1 MLSKEYLKG
10 LYESGHE
17 NLALSFAVILYSKE
31 KSSEFYKKH
40 KQKIKAAVSI
50 ISAYAIIQSM
60 NYCSI
65 INSDLETINKAK
77 TDNEKN
83 FSTQI
88 DNYNQNNQDYAKEIK
103 NMDLT
108 DLETIMLIM
117 NDMKNNYT
125 YGKVSNDIY
134 GYWRLHFDEYGQGVC
149 ASYAD
154 DFVAKINEINPN
166 YNARCIG
173 VWNCSS
179 NVEWAMILN
188 DVLFDTT
195 DVIKERKFGNHSVVA
210 LDIKDGN
217 YTLVVDPTNYI
228 IVGILKNGKI
238 YRFNKEY
245 IYDYRFA
252 SSIVYTQETFE
263 EYIKNI
269 KNTFKF
275 DDVTWRELIKIY
287 NDEAI
292 EEALNSAVRKRE
304 LYNSDNY
311 N

>member
-1 MLSKEYLKG
+1 
-10 LYESGHE
+10 
-17 NLALSFAVILYSKE
+17 
-31 KSSEFYKKH
+31 
-40 KQKIKAAVSI
+40 
-50 ISAYAIIQSM
+50 
-60 NYCSI
+60 
-65 INSDLETINKAK
+65 
-77 TDNEKN
+77 
-83 FSTQI
+83 
-88 DNYNQNNQDYAKEIK
+88 
-103 NMDLT
+103 
-108 DLETIMLIM
+108 
-117 NDMKNNYT
+117 
-125 YGKVSNDIY
+125 
-134 GYWRLHFDEYGQGVC
+134 
-149 ASYAD
+149 
-154 DFVAKINEINPN
+154 
-166 YNARCIG
+166 
-173 VWNCSS
+173 
-179 NVEWAMILN
+179 MILN